1 MAKKEN
7 IAEIKPIAEVQ
18 LGGFVLRLTE
28 EEMSLLKDIND
39 YVKDG
44 FKDSILE
51 VQDYIISTY
60 DQFTKENSGK
70 VVQLL
75 SSLHGYLDF
84 FKCLGELDIKYEEK
98 NT

>member
-28 EEMSLLKDIND
+28 KEMSLLKDIND

-60 DQFTKENSGK
+60 DQFTKENSRK
-70 VVQLL
+70 IVQLL

>member
-1 MAKKEN
+1 MAKK
-7 IAEIKPIAEVQ
+7 ISEIKPIAEVK

-75 SSLHGYLDF
+75 SSLHGFLDF
-84 FKCLGELDIKYEEK
+84 FKCLGELDIKYEDK
-98 NT
+98 NS